1 MAAVGRRDLLISTTS
16 GAQFYRRVTA
26 ASEIS
31 DSSELVAIDSPLGTT
46 LPPEQFQRISF
57 MQLVRLDTDNVEI
70 AHITDEVA
78 EVVLPLRSIRD
89 DI

>member
-1 MAAVGRRDLLISTTS
+1 
-16 GAQFYRRVTA
+16 
-26 ASEIS
+26 
-31 DSSELVAIDSPLGTT
+31 
-46 LPPEQFQRISF
+46 